1 MENQELF
8 NLLDNQAKSLVG
20 ILLKRIEILESEQAL
35 TPSLYKKIVK
45 ESIYE
50 WVRMLK
56 VLINGKVEFR
66 TKPNNEV

>member
-56 VLINGKVEFR
+56 VLINGRVEFKSR
-66 TKPNNEV
+66 PTE

>member
-50 WVRMLK
+50 WVRILK
-56 VLINGKVEFR
+56 VLINGKVEFKSR
-66 TKPNNEV
+66 PTE

>member
-50 WVRMLK
+50 WIRMVK
-56 VLINGKVEFR
+56 VLINGKVEFKCR
-66 TKPNNEV
+66 P

>member
-1 MENQELF
+1 MDNTELF

-20 ILLKRIEILESEQAL
+20 ILLKRIEILESEQVL

-56 VLINGKVEFR
+56 VLINGRVEFKSR
-66 TKPNNEV
+66 PPE